1 MLKQGIS
8 LAEAAKR
15 LGMSQSDLYVAVQKG
30 QIPTFRRDR
39 RTVITSGALR
49 EYQIR
54 QCSNSDYKL
63 S

>member
-1 MLKQGIS
+1 MQRQGVS

-30 QIPTFRRDR
+30 QIPTFRKDG
-39 RTVITSGALR
+39 RTIVRPGALT

-54 QCSNSDYKL
+54 SSPISDYRL
-63 S
+63 

>member
-39 RTVITSGALR
+39 RTVVPPGALR
-49 EYQIR
+49 DYQIR
-54 QCSNSDYKL
+54 RSVISDYKL
-63 S
+63 